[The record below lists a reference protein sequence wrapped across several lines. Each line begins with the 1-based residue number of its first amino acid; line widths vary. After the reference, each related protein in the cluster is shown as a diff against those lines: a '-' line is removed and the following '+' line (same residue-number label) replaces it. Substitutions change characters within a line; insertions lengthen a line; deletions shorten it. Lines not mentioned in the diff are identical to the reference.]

1 MKAEVNLC
9 GKAWVLV
16 ALFLLAACT
25 AGAPVRDQRPI
36 AIAVWD
42 LEDLS
47 VHPVDRIGMGEVLAL
62 QIAAHLERKADYQV
76 VERQRLIAVIEELHI
91 GSSDLADAST
101 RLQLGRIIGAR
112 QMVFGAYQ
120 AIGASL
126 RLDLRRVDV
135 GTGRI
140 LNTATANA
148 PVDNPDAWLS
158 AAEQAA
164 EKLFP

>member
-1 MKAEVNLC
+1 MKAEVNLRA
-9 GKAWVLV
+9 KAWVLV
-16 ALFLLAACT
+16 ALFLLAACS

-36 AIAVWD
+36 AVAVWD

-47 VHPVDRIGMGEVLAL
+47 VHPIDRIGMGELMAQ
-62 QIAAHLERKADYQV
+62 QIAAHLEGRADYQV
-76 VERQRLIAVIEELHI
+76 VERQRLLDVMEELHI

-126 RLDLRRVDV
+126 RLDVRRVDV
-135 GTGRI
+135 GTGRV
-140 LNTATANA
+140 LNTATADA
-148 PVDNPDAWLS
+148 PVDNPSAWLS

-164 EKLFP
+164 EALFP